1 MRQQPDVLAGT
12 TVHEVWCSAAAHLL
26 AHGDRLN
33 LIAHISGPAVVDD
46 AELRRLDPAAVD
58 PDVMSVFDVA
68 TTIFPRYGRH
78 WALGPAQFA
87 QRYLPIYAR
96 LKRRSG
102 GGWGF
107 YFQRL
112 ASFGNS
118 QAPQLARLVDG
129 LSAWGRNHHGAFVI
143 HLSSAETDRPR
154 PQGGPCWQYCQ
165 LMADHGVL
173 SMTAVYRSHDY
184 FQKALG
190 NFVGLGRLLAYVCS
204 KTGHEMGSLTCVS
217 TYAFLGS
224 QRNSVSRLLRERLSV
239 HEGN

>member
-1 MRQQPDVLAGT
+1 MRQQPDVIAGAT
-12 TVHEVWCSAAAHLL
+12 AHEVWRSAAGYLL
-26 AHGDRLN
+26 ANGDRLN
-33 LIAHISGPAVVDD
+33 LIVHIANPAVVDD
-46 AELRRLDPAAVD
+46 SELRRLNPTAVD

-68 TTIFPRYGRH
+68 TTIFPRYGRN
-78 WALGPAQFA
+78 WALAPVQLA

-102 GGWGF
+102 GWGF

-112 ASFGNS
+112 VGFGNS

-154 PQGGPCWQYCQ
+154 PQGGPCWQYAQ
-165 LMADHGVL
+165 LMADGGVL

-184 FQKALG
+184 FRKALG
-190 NFVGLGRLLAYVCS
+190 NFVGLGRLLTYVSS
-204 KTGHEMGSLTCVS
+204 KTQHEVGSLTCVS
-217 TYAFLGS
+217 TYAFLGGRRTHVS
-224 QRNSVSRLLRERLSV
+224 QLLQR
-239 HEGN
+239 